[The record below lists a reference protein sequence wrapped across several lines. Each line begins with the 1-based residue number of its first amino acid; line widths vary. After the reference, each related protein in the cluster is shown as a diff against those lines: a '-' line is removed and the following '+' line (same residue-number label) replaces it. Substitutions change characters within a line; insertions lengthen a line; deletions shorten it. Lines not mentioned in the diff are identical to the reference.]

1 MHSRQHIQKKAP
13 SSSSS
18 TPVPTS
24 IFGQR
29 SFENE
34 TDSAVPPQQQE
45 TPDLQSQLEKAARF
59 GHNFGRVQV
68 GDTPAVIQPKLAIGA
83 PGDKYE
89 QEADQMAAQVMS
101 MAAPANQQSVQR
113 EMAPEEEK
121 EKLQTKPLAAS
132 ITPLVQR
139 EMAPKPE
146 EEEEPVQAKPLAG
159 FTIQREMA
167 PKPEEEEQ
175 PVQTKPLAGFTIQ
188 REMAPK
194 PEEEEQPLQAK
205 PLAGSTIQRE
215 IAPKPEQEEQPLQ
228 TKPSLQRVT
237 EADGNDP
244 SSSLENQL
252 SSSKGGGSPL
262 SDEVRSFMEP
272 RFGADFSSVRVHT
285 GGEAV
290 QMNRG
295 LGAQAFAHGN
305 DIYFG
310 AGKSP
315 GNNELTAHEL
325 THVVQ
330 QSGSAGFSQS
340 SAPVQKQSKGGGAK
354 PKGKTNFKEQNKT
367 YTITAKTLQEAADQ
381 ISQREEAGETTW
393 KPKHN
398 FKTDESGNVTDATVD
413 VTITVT
419 MPSWPGSAKLSKAAK
434 AEWDRSFKV
443 LKAHEEK
450 HAELVRSKLK
460 GLAESLVGKTQ
471 TEAEATFDAALTE
484 LQQAS
489 DDYDTSSN
497 HGRNEGTDLDTSVE
511 TSKTVEPVL
520 E

>member
-132 ITPLVQR
+132 ITPLV
-139 EMAPKPE
+139 
-146 EEEEPVQAKPLAG
+146 
-159 FTIQREMA
+159 QREMA